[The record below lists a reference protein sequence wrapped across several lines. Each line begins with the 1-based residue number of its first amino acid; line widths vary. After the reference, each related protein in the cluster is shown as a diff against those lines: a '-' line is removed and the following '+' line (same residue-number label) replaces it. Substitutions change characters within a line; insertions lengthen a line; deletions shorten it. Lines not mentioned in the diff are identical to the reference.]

1 MADNDVAKL
10 IMEIE
15 ALRAEL
21 RAALGNKQGQLVQT
35 GNTSPAAN
43 SAVQALGLHSLTANG
58 FVSGLTGSRTSSMG
72 FSGPGWND
80 FNSKMEAMKSSGM
93 STQAALNK
101 IFSNMERRYDVTATG
116 GGGGAAPNLTAN
128 ITSEW
133 LYRGGKVSPFGNEGI
148 FGKFGNTRKIPRLGD
163 IFNRENIQSDFDN
176 TKIRPQSISGGLT
189 SSLAGQWGSGFD
201 RLQKRAWSKFSRTG
215 ALMGFGVSAASSIKS
230 LERGFNSEGREQ
242 FLTQAEIRS
251 GMTHEERFGKDYSLS
266 DHVMGAIGSAAVNA
280 GQWAA
285 MGMALNAM
293 QDPKTFAKSRMYMAG
308 AQGAM
313 SLQNQSSRMPGTA
326 FYRFGKGVGAAAM
339 GLARGF
345 APAAALLTAV
355 KLGEMIFSS
364 DSDWNTWIKKSEQS
378 NKKLKDQMDELH
390 SIDKFTSEQQIES
403 QLVKRGMSRSTAST
417 AWRGGLSALGI
428 VENPAEREG
437 RLRAEISEDLSQASK
452 AGAEA
457 LVEARLGNISKSE
470 KMISEARLQ
479 AGDLVPAYWQD
490 PLRVYTLQETA
501 SRSKACFARYLN
513 NRTTNRSGD

>member
-58 FVSGLTGSRTSSMG
+58 FVSNLTG
-72 FSGPGWND
+72 
-80 FNSKMEAMKSSGM
+80 
-93 STQAALNK
+93 
-101 IFSNMERRYDVTATG
+101 
-116 GGGGAAPNLTAN
+116 
-128 ITSEW
+128 
-133 LYRGGKVSPFGNEGI
+133 
-148 FGKFGNTRKIPRLGD
+148 
-163 IFNRENIQSDFDN
+163 
-176 TKIRPQSISGGLT
+176 
-189 SSLAGQWGSGFD
+189 
-201 RLQKRAWSKFSRTG
+201 
-215 ALMGFGVSAASSIKS
+215 SAASSVNGFKVAESTHGIINAQTIGSKIPKGAIGSVLLSDLKGLVSPSGFVQGLENRMLEGPAISPDLRNTLASSFERNQLKNTLKLDEYRQPNARSFGPPSYLYDIDRMQKSNMVNKMSDAWNKIASSPTGNRLMNRMWNKYSRGGTIMGLGVSAFGSIKS
-230 LERGFNSEGREQ
+230 IEREFNSEGREQ

-285 MGMALNAM
+285 MGMAINAM

-313 SLQNQSSRMPGTA
+313 SLQNQSNRMPGTA